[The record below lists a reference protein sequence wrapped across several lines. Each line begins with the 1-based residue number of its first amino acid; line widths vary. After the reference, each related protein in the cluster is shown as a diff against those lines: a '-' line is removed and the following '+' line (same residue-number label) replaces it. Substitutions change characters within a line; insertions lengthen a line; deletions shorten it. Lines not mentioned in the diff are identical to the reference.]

1 MSCIHIKSS
10 VENFQ
15 FIANGISSFHLKL
28 HIFHANYLHTNG
40 INFKRLQSL
49 LVGSRFMPVMCLWL
63 TLLGR
68 DVAYINS
75 KKGWVHVFIIKL
87 NVSILPTHKLACLS
101 SEDKQKT
108 SQLHLFL
115 IKCGSIPYHMR
126 TDGNSFTLTLHAKT
140 KLIFKFSKVKNVNC
154 YFTRLN

>member
-1 MSCIHIKSS
+1 MYTHQKFCWKFSIHCKWYLQFPSETAHISCKLLAHKW
-10 VENFQ
+10 NKFQ
-15 FIANGISSFHLKL
+15 KTSKPFSRESFYACHVPMINPVRSRCCLYKLK
-28 HIFHANYLHTNG
+28 
-40 INFKRLQSL
+40 K
-49 LVGSRFMPVMCLWL
+49 V
-63 TLLGR
+63 
-68 DVAYINS
+68 
-75 KKGWVHVFIIKL
+75 WVHVFIIKL

>member
-40 INFKRLQSL
+40 INFKTSKPFGRESFYACH
-49 LVGSRFMPVMCLWL
+49 VPMINPVRSRCCLYKL
-63 TLLGR
+63 E
-68 DVAYINS
+68 
-75 KKGWVHVFIIKL
+75 KGWVHVFIIKL